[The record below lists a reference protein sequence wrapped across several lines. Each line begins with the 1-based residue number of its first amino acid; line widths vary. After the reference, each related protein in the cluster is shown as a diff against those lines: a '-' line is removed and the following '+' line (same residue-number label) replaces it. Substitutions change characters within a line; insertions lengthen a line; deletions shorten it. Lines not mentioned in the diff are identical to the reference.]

1 MPICAGITAMT
12 EWRRLSMWR
21 EMSGE
26 SEDLQSS
33 QRTLTARLRRLHRNV
48 HRPFPHKSKTLLIP
62 FAIMGLLGLAV
73 YDMRL
78 DILDGSHGAIAR
90 LCVLLLLYFA
100 FCFALFATTYWYMD
114 RHGKLPAARHCCIDA
129 AILVFPLAF
138 STLPFVQHA
147 FPSFIEAIIIAGTLV
162 ALLIVVM
169 LNVFRK

>member
-1 MPICAGITAMT
+1 
-12 EWRRLSMWR
+12 MWR

-26 SEDLQSS
+26 GDDSQSS
-33 QRTLTARLRRLHRNV
+33 RGTLTARLQGLHRNV
-48 HRPFPHKSKTLLIP
+48 HRPFPHRSKTLLIP

-90 LCVLLLLYFA
+90 LCGLLLLYFVSY
-100 FCFALFATTYWYMD
+100 CALFAITYWYMD
-114 RHGKLPAARHCCIDA
+114 RHGKVPAARHCCIDA
-129 AILVFPLAF
+129 AIVVFPLAF
-138 STLPFVQHA
+138 GILPFVQNT

-169 LNVFRK
+169 LNVFRKSIN